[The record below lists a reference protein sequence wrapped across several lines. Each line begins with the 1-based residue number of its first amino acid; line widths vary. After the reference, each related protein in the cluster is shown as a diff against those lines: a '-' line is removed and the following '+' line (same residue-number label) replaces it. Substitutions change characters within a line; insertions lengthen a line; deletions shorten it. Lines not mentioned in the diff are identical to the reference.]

1 MQVERVDEICMYT
14 KSVGHGLSGFGD
26 FNTFCS
32 SLKSAKFPFRTMD
45 YIVHGGQKIELAQK
59 FFMQVEIN
67 EVRMRTKSLGS
78 VLRICLMLC
87 YT

>member
-1 MQVERVDEICMYT
+1 MRYVCTPNLLGMGSPVLEI
-14 KSVGHGLSGFGD
+14 LIL
-26 FNTFCS
+26 FCF